1 MVLTQLL
8 LLYET
13 IVLVDLIYQ
22 TSGIDPGGKQLG
34 VGPPINKL
42 ARHFWIL
49 PNLSTGEE
57 FSNGVQKPYI
67 FLSFLTITVSEIFV
81 TFMVCL
87 LYNCIICQLTLL
99 YNLPNFNFSGAD
111 GCSTLG
117 PPAPRTLVCMLELSR
132 LQFIRCHLV
141 NLQINFGEVAPKMY
155 YFKTA
160 LK

>member
-1 MVLTQLL
+1 VVLTQLL

-57 FSNGVQKPYI
+57 FSNGVQI
-67 FLSFLTITVSEIFV
+67 SENLTYF
-81 TFMVCL
+81 FPFWL
-87 LYNCIICQLTLL
+87 LQYLKYLLLLWFAYFII
-99 YNLPNFNFSGAD
+99 
-111 GCSTLG
+111 
-117 PPAPRTLVCMLELSR
+117 V
-132 LQFIRCHLV
+132 
-141 NLQINFGEVAPKMY
+141 
-155 YFKTA
+155 
-160 LK
+160 